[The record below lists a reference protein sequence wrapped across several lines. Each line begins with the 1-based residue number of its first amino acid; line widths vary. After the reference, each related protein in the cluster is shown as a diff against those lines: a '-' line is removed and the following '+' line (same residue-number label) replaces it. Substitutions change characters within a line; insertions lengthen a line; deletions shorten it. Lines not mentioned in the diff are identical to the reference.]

1 MSPAATV
8 ANEAGVGVIAVG
20 FATGDEFL
28 SRIIRET
35 LIDHFQNLLF
45 RHARVLQAADL
56 LARER
61 GQTLDAAMDDSLDRG
76 IGESDQFESNG
87 FATENVDLTGPGH
100 FQDLLIGIIRLG
112 QLNRGIGIG
121 KIMMVIPRGFQ

>member
-1 MSPAATV
+1 MRPAAAV
-8 ANEAGVGVIAVG
+8 ADEAGVGVIAVG

-28 SRIIRET
+28 GRIIGEA
-35 LIDHFQNLLF
+35 LIDQIKELLF

-56 LARER
+56 GARER
-61 GQTLDAAMDDSLDRG
+61 GQTLDAAVDDSLDRG
-76 IGESDQFESNG
+76 IRESDQLESNG
-87 FATENVDLTGPGH
+87 FATENVDLIGSGH
-100 FQDLLIGIIRLG
+100 FQYLLIGITRLG